1 MHGAAVDDPFNLLHG
16 TGSEVRGVRIKSL
29 AQFDD
34 EHLQML
40 VEAAVAMAPK
50 PIDEKRERLLVI
62 KSVSEQQRPRR

>member
-1 MHGAAVDDPFNLLHG
+1 
-16 TGSEVRGVRIKSL
+16 
-29 AQFDD
+29 
-34 EHLQML
+34 ML